1 MSTSTP
7 ATPAK
12 PAATRR
18 RATAFTLVEL
28 LIGLTLAATMM
39 LAVISSYVYLGRN
52 FTRSLGLTAANQ
64 PTIENQSRQTLA
76 LFGQDMRM
84 AMDISG
90 TPSASSLTLIL
101 PTASG
106 TTSVAYSFNSVAG
119 TLTRTPAGGTSRT
132 LHSGLLTFSFK
143 YYDANN
149 NLYTTYTNYLSGIKQ
164 IQITFTAQAG
174 SSTNGTLTQIYRCD
188 SARQILRNRQL
199 LN

>member
-1 MSTSTP
+1 VSTP
-7 ATPAK
+7 PPASPEK
-12 PAATRR
+12 SDAARR
-18 RATAFTLVEL
+18 HATAFTLVEL

-52 FTRSLGLTAANQ
+52 FTRSLGITAANQ

-106 TTSVAYSFNSVAG
+106 TTTIAYSYDSVAG
-119 TLTRTPAGGTSRT
+119 TLTRTPAGGTARI
-132 LHSGLLTFSFK
+132 LHSRLLSFTFN
-143 YYDANN
+143 YYDEYNN
-149 NLYTTYTNYLSGIKQ
+149 PYTAFVSYLSGIKQ
-164 IQITFTAQAG
+164 IQISFTAQAG
-174 SSTNGTLTQIYRCD
+174 SSTNGTLTQVYRCD
-188 SARQILRNRQL
+188 SARQMLRNRRL
-199 LN
+199 LY